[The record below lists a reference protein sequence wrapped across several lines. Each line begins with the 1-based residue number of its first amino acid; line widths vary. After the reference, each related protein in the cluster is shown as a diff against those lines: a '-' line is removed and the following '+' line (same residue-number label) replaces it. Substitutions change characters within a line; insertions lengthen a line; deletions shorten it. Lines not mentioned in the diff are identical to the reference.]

1 MSGAATRLAMSL
13 ARVVGGGA
21 LRVLAS
27 TLRFEVFGWEEAA
40 AVRRR
45 GPVIVAFWHARF
57 LVLPWIYPHDRPVG
71 LLISPSRDG
80 DLLAGVMESLG
91 REPIRGSSRRGGRA
105 ALVELDAAIRRG
117 WDVAIAVDG
126 PLGPPLEAKPGALWL
141 AQRSGAPILPVVYG
155 AVWGKTLRTWDQ
167 FLIPAPFSRIEVR
180 WGAPLSVAADEDL
193 PAAQARLDAA
203 LRTLL
208 AEVDRSTG
216 RAA

>member
-1 MSGAATRLAMSL
+1 MSGATTRLGMAL
-13 ARVVGGGA
+13 ARIVGGGA
-21 LRVLAS
+21 LRALAA
-27 TLRFEVFGWEEAA
+27 TLRFEVVGWEEAA

-80 DLLAGVMESLG
+80 DILAGVMKSLG
-91 REPIRGSSRRGGRA
+91 REAIRGSSRRGGRE
-105 ALVELDAAIRRG
+105 ALAELDEAIARG

-126 PLGPPLEAKPGALWL
+126 PLGPPLEAKPGALRL

-155 AVWGKTLRTWDQ
+155 ATWGKTLGTWDR
-167 FLIPAPFSRIEVR
+167 FLIPAPFSRISVR
-180 WGAPLSVAADEDL
+180 WGAPLKVAPDEDL
-193 PAAQARLDAA
+193 PAARSRLDTA
-203 LRTLL
+203 LRGLL
-208 AEVDRSTG
+208 DEVDHSTG